1 MAGSYPELD
10 KTFKN
15 TSTVFGFRHYETNV
29 NESFCEKKIV
39 LAMELQRHQRPRFL
53 FNVVAKRIQNFPEN
67 NY

>member
-1 MAGSYPELD
+1 MNMAGSYPELD

-15 TSTVFGFRHYETNV
+15 TSTETNV

-53 FNVVAKRIQNFPEN
+53 FNVVAKRTQNFPEN